1 MREHI
6 MYAVVNMKQNP
17 EKPIIGIFHTKSE
30 AKEVLLAEAQNW
42 AYHIMNTHLPDEGKE
57 EWVWEED
64 YPLLIKEFLDT
75 TTIQEVEVKCSCE

>member
-1 MREHI
+1 MKEHI
-6 MYAVVNMKQNP
+6 MYAAIDTLNT
-17 EKPIIGIFHTKSE
+17 EKPIIGIFYTESE
-30 AKEVLLAEAQNW
+30 AKEVLLAEAQNC